1 MYWSSRESRQG
12 PTALHH
18 GRKSSDAPRRPSRH
32 STPSATVFSQI
43 LPVVSAVGS
52 HVQPETDC
60 CTVCSVENL
69 VTSDTKL
76 EIPHLFYDG
85 GNRTI
90 TVTSVSGPSCP
101 SRFTSCWRIPPQSP
115 GMMLLAPRTA
125 SQDFFPRAGTHRNQI
140 VPVHHFLRYAYLRA
154 SVDGITNVC
163 G

>member
-1 MYWSSRESRQG
+1 MNPDRDRRRYITGARALTHHAGLPDIPPLRRRVFPRYCQLFLPSG
-12 PTALHH
+12 PMCNQRWIAAL
-18 GRKSSDAPRRPSRH
+18 SVA
-32 STPSATVFSQI
+32 
-43 LPVVSAVGS
+43 
-52 HVQPETDC
+52 
-60 CTVCSVENL
+60 VENL

-76 EIPHLFYDG
+76 EIPYLFYDG
-85 GNRTI
+85 GFSPI

-115 GMMLLAPRTA
+115 GMMLLTPRTA